1 MCGIIA
7 YAGEDPAAPILFEG
21 LKRLEYRGYDSAGI
35 LVINA
40 ESEFEL
46 KKDVGKVAEI
56 NQRLNLVDLHG
67 TVGLAHTRWATHGGV
82 TRNNAHPHLSNNGK
96 IAVVHNGIVENYKEL
111 RAGLLSKGFSF
122 YGETDTE
129 VVPNLIEYHMRTEG
143 LDFLQAVLKT
153 FQSLEGNFA
162 LVILDRDS
170 KMLIGAK
177 NGSPLVLGVGAK
189 EKNEYFLASD
199 IPAFLDRTKDVV
211 YLYDGDT
218 VVIEPPS
225 HRSSRRRCVVINF
238 HTGELVHRPVQSV
251 SWDMKHAAKGEFDHF
266 MLKEV
271 SEQLETIQNAS
282 TQDRQTIET
291 ITQQIRKAKGVFL
304 IGCGSSYHAC
314 VSASYLFSKLCSF
327 HINPVIASEFSS
339 YEDFLT
345 QDTLVIAVTQSGETI
360 DVLDAMKTARRKGC
374 HVISIVNVMGSSAT
388 QFAHQSIFLNAGPE
402 VSVLSTK
409 TYTAQLA
416 VLTLLAYS
424 LAGRYDEGVQ
434 KLRYL
439 WNAVY
444 NLTAASTRIRIKEL
458 ADRLSKEEHVY
469 VLGRGALF
477 ATALEAA
484 LKIKEVSY
492 IHAEAFAG
500 GEMKHGPI
508 SLIRKDT
515 PCLVFVSKETES
527 KVLSNAM
534 EVKSRGGYLIGVG
547 PTPIDTFDF
556 FIRVPENDD
565 LNPICQIIP
574 IQILAYQLA
583 VILGHDPDRPRNLAK
598 SVTVRSADNSVRS
611 THPEQGDRAQ
621 RRHGVRTKASA
632 RAV

>member
-7 YAGEDPAAPILFEG
+7 YAGEDDASPILFEG

-56 NQRLNLVDLHG
+56 HQKLNLVDLHG
-67 TVGLAHTRWATHGGV
+67 TIGLAHTRWATHGGV
-82 TRNNAHPHLSNNGK
+82 TRNNAHPHVSNNGK

-111 RAGLLSKGFSF
+111 KARLISKGFTF

-129 VVPNLIEYHMRTEG
+129 VVPNLIEYYMRTEG
-143 LDFLQAVLKT
+143 LDFLHAVLKT
-153 FQSLEGNFA
+153 LRSLEGNSA
-162 LVILDRDS
+162 LVVLDKDS
-170 KMLIGAK
+170 KMMIGAK
-177 NGSPLVLGVGAK
+177 NGSPLVLGVGDR
-189 EKNEYFLASD
+189 EKNEFFLASD

-218 VVIEPPS
+218 VVIQPPTP
-225 HRSSRRRCVVINF
+225 RRDRRRYQIINF
-238 HTGELVHRPVQSV
+238 QTGKVVHRPVQSV
-251 SWDMKHAAKGEFDHF
+251 SWDIKHAAKGEFDHF
-266 MLKEV
+266 MLKEI
-271 SEQLETIQNAS
+271 SEQLETIQNA
-282 TQDRQTIET
+282 TAQDRQKIEA
-291 ITQQIRKAKGVFL
+291 ITQRIREAKGVFL

-314 VSASYLFSKLCSF
+314 LSASYLFSKLASF
-327 HINPVIASEFSS
+327 HVNAVIASEFSS
-339 YEDFLT
+339 YEDFLKR
-345 QDTLVIAVTQSGETI
+345 DTLVIAVTQSGETI
-360 DVLDAMKTARRKGC
+360 DVLDAMKTARQKGC
-374 HVISIVNVMGSSAT
+374 HVVSIVNVVGSSAT
-388 QFAHQSIFLNAGPE
+388 QFAHMSLFLNAGPE

-424 LAGRYDEGVQ
+424 LAGRYEEGVQ

-444 NLTAASTRIRIKEL
+444 NLTAASTRNRIKEL
-458 ADRLSKEEHVY
+458 ADRLSREEHVY
-469 VLGRGALF
+469 VLGRGSLF
-477 ATALEAA
+477 ATAMEAA

-500 GEMKHGPI
+500 GELKHGPI
-508 SLIRKDT
+508 SLIRAGT

-527 KVLSNAM
+527 KILSNAM

-547 PTPIDTFDF
+547 PTPIETFDF

-598 SVTVRSADNSVRS
+598 SVTVR
-611 THPEQGDRAQ
+611 
-621 RRHGVRTKASA
+621 
-632 RAV
+632 

>member
-7 YAGEDPAAPILFEG
+7 YAGEDAAAPILLEG
-21 LKRLEYRGYDSAGI
+21 LKRLEYRGYDSAGV
-35 LVINA
+35 LVIDE
-40 ESEFEL
+40 ESKFEL
-46 KKDVGKVAEI
+46 KKGVGKVDQIDRE
-56 NQRLNLVDLHG
+56 LNFMDMRG
-67 TVGLAHTRWATHGGV
+67 SVGLAHTRWATHGGV
-82 TRNNAHPHLSNNGK
+82 TRANAHPHVSNNGK

-111 RAGLLSKGFSF
+111 RALLVSKGFVF

-129 VVPNLIEYHMRTEG
+129 VVPNLVEYNMRVEG
-143 LDFLQAVLKT
+143 LDFHHAVLRT
-153 FQSLEGNFA
+153 FRSLEGNFA
-162 LVILDRDS
+162 LVVLDRDS
-170 KMLIGAK
+170 KVLIGAK
-177 NGSPLVLGVGAK
+177 NGSPLVVGVG
-189 EKNEYFLASD
+189 ERQRNEFFLASD

-225 HRSSRRRCVVINF
+225 RHGSRRHYEILNF
-238 HTGELVHRPVQSV
+238 QTGEPVRRPVQSV
-251 SWDMKHAAKGEFDHF
+251 SWDVKHAAKGEFDHF
-266 MLKEV
+266 MLKEI
-271 SEQLETIQNAS
+271 SEQQETIQNAT
-282 TQDRQTIET
+282 TQDREKIEA
-291 ITQQIRKAKGVFL
+291 IAQQIRNAKGVFL
-304 IGCGSSYHAC
+304 VGCGSSYHAC
-314 VSASYLFSKLCSF
+314 LSASYLFSKLASF
-327 HINPVIASEFSS
+327 HVNPVIASEFSS
-339 YEDFLT
+339 YEDYLKE
-345 QDTLVIAVTQSGETI
+345 DTLVIAVTQSGETI
-360 DVLDAMKTARRKGC
+360 DVLDAMKTARQKGC
-374 HVISIVNVMGSSAT
+374 HVVSIVNVMGSSAT
-388 QFAHQSIFLNAGPE
+388 QFAHTSLFLNAGPE

-434 KLRYL
+434 RLRYL

-444 NLTAASTRIRIKEL
+444 NLTAASTRNRIKEL

-469 VLGRGALF
+469 VLGRGSLF

-500 GEMKHGPI
+500 GELKHGPI
-508 SLIRKDT
+508 SLIRGGT

-527 KVLSNAM
+527 RILSNAM
-534 EVKSRGGYLIGVG
+534 EVKSRGGYLVGVG

-598 SVTVRSADNSVRS
+598 SVTVR
-611 THPEQGDRAQ
+611 
-621 RRHGVRTKASA
+621 
-632 RAV
+632 